1 MALRVTEVC
10 LKLLL
15 SFTIMSFRNN
25 GTATSGRTIS
35 LELSHLVLCGEKKK
49 GEKEKE
55 KKRERKKKKKEKV
68 FVILQRKSILNT
80 ML

>member
-49 GEKEKE
+49 EE
-55 KKRERKKKKKEKV
+55 KKREREKKRRY
-68 FVILQRKSILNT
+68 L
-80 ML
+80 

>member
-35 LELSHLVLCGEKKK
+35 LELSHLVLCGEKKE
-49 GEKEKE
+49 EK
-55 KKRERKKKKKEKV
+55 KKREKKKEKV
-68 FVILQRKSILNT
+68 FVILKRKSILNT

>member
-35 LELSHLVLCGEKKK
+35 LELSHLALCGEKKK
-49 GEKEKE
+49 GEKKERERE
-55 KKRERKKKKKEKV
+55 KKRRY
-68 FVILQRKSILNT
+68 L
-80 ML
+80 